1 MPLIIYFEIVIL
13 NLNFRDD
20 YQGTEIIRD
29 DFAALAESIV
39 CESEKLITVGD
50 EVANVCTN
58 EILKKVLI
66 GSKVIMNSIF
76 T

>member
-1 MPLIIYFEIVIL
+1 MPLIIYFENVIL
-13 NLNFRDD
+13 NLNFRDN
-20 YQGTEIIRD
+20 YQDTDIIRD

-39 CESEKLITVGD
+39 CESEKLITVGH

-66 GSKVIMNSIF
+66 RSKVIMNSIF